1 MSHTWN
7 SAWCLGNAGEHW
19 YAVAV
24 VVIIFIFIIF
34 IIFIIIIMS
43 DEEGMQGPERGRGLL
58 KATWQSP

>member
-24 VVIIFIFIIF
+24 VVIIFFII
-34 IIFIIIIMS
+34 IIFIIMS